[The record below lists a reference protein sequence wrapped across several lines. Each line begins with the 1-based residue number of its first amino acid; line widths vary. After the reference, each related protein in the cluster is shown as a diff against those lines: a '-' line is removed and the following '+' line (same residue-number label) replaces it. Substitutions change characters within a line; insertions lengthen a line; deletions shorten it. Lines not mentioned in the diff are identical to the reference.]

1 MTLPFEKFHG
11 TGNDF
16 ILMDNTSGKISLT
29 VEQITLL
36 CHRRF
41 GIGADGLI
49 LIQKK
54 EGVDFEMIYFN
65 ADGGK
70 GTMCG
75 NGGRCAV
82 IYAQKLGLCGNEVRF
97 LAADGIHE
105 ATVTGNGVKLSMSN
119 VSGVTKSGDAFVLNT
134 GSPHYVTFVDDVE
147 SIDVVSL
154 GKGIRN
160 SPEYKAEGIN
170 VNFVAMKN
178 GQLQMRTYERGVEDE
193 TLSCGTG
200 TVAVAIAASLLSNPY
215 AEGSEE
221 WLIGAPGGKLS
232 ISFYRRNQ
240 DFSGVFLHG
249 PATFVFSGAAM
260 V

>member
-29 VEQITLL
+29 DKQIALL

-54 EGVDFEMIYFN
+54 EEADFEMIYFN
-65 ADGGK
+65 ADGRK
-70 GTMCG
+70 GSMCG

-82 IYAQKLGLCGNEVRF
+82 LFAQKLGLCSNDVRF

-105 ATVTGNGVKLSMSN
+105 ATVTPNGVKLSMSD
-119 VSGVTKSGDAFVLNT
+119 VSGVTKSGEAFVLNT
-134 GSPHYVTFVDDVE
+134 GSPHYVTFVDDVD
-147 SIDVVSL
+147 SIDVVSH
-154 GKGIRN
+154 GRAIRN
-160 SPEYKAEGIN
+160 SPEYKGEGIN
-170 VNFVAMKN
+170 VNFAALKN
-178 GQLQMRTYERGVEDE
+178 GYLQMRTYERGVEDE

-200 TVAVAIAASLLSNPY
+200 TVAVAVAASLRSKPQ
-215 AEGSEE
+215 AEGLEE
-221 WLIGAPGGKLS
+221 WVIAAPGGKLS
-232 ISFYRRNQ
+232 VSFYRRNQ
-240 DFSGVFLHG
+240 DFSRVFLHG
-249 PATFVFSGAAM
+249 PATFVFSAEA
-260 V
+260 VV